1 MLVLDTLSKFE
12 GKVAASKA
20 SCDEHNIRLV
30 KATQKQRD
38 YFKTVKEFQDECTR
52 NEKLQAEAQERGLLS
67 Q

>member
-1 MLVLDTLSKFE
+1 LAKFE
-12 GKVAASKA
+12 GKVAASK
-20 SCDEHNIRLV
+20 STCDEYNIRLV

-52 NEKLQAEAQERGLLS
+52 NEKLQTEAQERGLVS